1 MKKAGFVA
9 FEIGNFKL
17 LTKYSKKN
25 KLSYLGDIIDSIDI
39 LVTGIANIIYF
50 PFNFLATLY
59 GFIPKI
65 RILDAN
71 TELKGKQMDKE
82 KYAREINYKCP
93 DCEFAFNKAAC
104 ETCRYKYGLE
114 QHIKNIS
121 D

>member
-1 MKKAGFVA
+1 
-9 FEIGNFKL
+9 
-17 LTKYSKKN
+17 
-25 KLSYLGDIIDSIDI
+25 
-39 LVTGIANIIYF
+39 
-50 PFNFLATLY
+50 
-59 GFIPKI
+59 
-65 RILDAN
+65 
-71 TELKGKQMDKE
+71 MDKE